1 MQLNEIRTH
10 LSSVLNGGD
19 LLLIVPPVVTSRI
32 PILGPHI
39 LQAIAREQGY
49 QAEMLYLNL
58 LLASMIEVETY
69 ESLSYGQPFRAIG
82 ERLFARSAYN
92 LPPLGNSPELCLDPI
107 RSIFGA
113 SQSYPFDEFEYKYY
127 TTGDFDLDHLRAIE
141 AHCYDLIEIV
151 SQAIAAQNYRL
162 VGCSTNWEQTNCC
175 IALLNR
181 VKKLCPDTLTLIGGS
196 NCEAE
201 MAEGIASLSSSV
213 DYIFSGESDETFAAF
228 LRSWTSGKLPEQ
240 LIITGTPVE
249 DLAQIPLPQYESYF
263 TQYQTFF
270 GRPAS
275 KYIQLGYESSRG
287 CWWGQ
292 CAFCGMNGKRQR
304 FREKSAELVF
314 KEVQQLSSRYPDRR
328 IMMIDKVMPRSYQQD
343 LLPRLAEQEQAP
355 PLTYEQRPG
364 LSLAELCRLK
374 QARVNIIKV
383 GIEALSSGLLR
394 CINKGVSVRQ
404 NLLLL
409 RHARSLG
416 LYVAWNLL
424 WGFPGDK
431 AEYYEE
437 TLTLLPLLRHLQP
450 PDVFRHLSLDRFCPY
465 VEQAHMYQ
473 VRNVR
478 PWNVY
483 FQVYPPYAD
492 VQKLAYRF
500 IGEYPCEA
508 HEHPEL
514 IQAIAQEVA
523 RWKTCWQTARLVLF
537 AFDDSYIIHDSRAI
551 DGEAYTYSIEDWQA
565 RKIMVQQEYT
575 ASSET
580 LQWALERKL
589 GVILDGWYVPLI
601 TAPPKLL
608 TGFRPE
614 QAKFFRNSCL

>member
-1 MQLNEIRTH
+1 M
-10 LSSVLNGGD
+10 
-19 LLLIVPPVVTSRI
+19 
-32 PILGPHI
+32 
-39 LQAIAREQGY
+39 
-49 QAEMLYLNL
+49 
-58 LLASMIEVETY
+58 
-69 ESLSYGQPFRAIG
+69 
-82 ERLFARSAYN
+82 
-92 LPPLGNSPELCLDPI
+92 
-107 RSIFGA
+107 
-113 SQSYPFDEFEYKYY
+113 
-127 TTGDFDLDHLRAIE
+127 RAIE
-141 AHCYDLIEIV
+141 AQCYTLIEIV
-151 SQAIAAQNYRL
+151 SQAIAAQHYRL
-162 VGCSTNWEQTNCC
+162 VGCSTNWEQNNCC

-201 MAEGIASLSSSV
+201 MAEGIASLSDAI
-213 DYIFSGESDETFAAF
+213 DYIFSGESEETFAAF
-228 LRSWTSGKLPEQ
+228 LRARTSGNLPEQ
-240 LIITGTPVE
+240 RIIAGTPVE

-270 GRPAS
+270 GQPAS

-304 FREKSAELVF
+304 FREKSAERVL
-314 KEVQQLSSRYPDRR
+314 KEVQQLTNSYPKRR
-328 IMMIDKVMPRSYQQD
+328 IMMIDKVMPRSYQED
-343 LLPRLAEQEQAP
+343 LLPRLAEQDQMP

-364 LSLAELCRLK
+364 LSLAELLRLK

-383 GIEALSSGLLR
+383 GLEALSSGLLR
-394 CINKGVSVRQ
+394 CINKGVDVRQ
-404 NLLLL
+404 NLFLL

-431 AEYYEE
+431 VEYYEE
-437 TLTLLPLLRHLQP
+437 TLALLPLLRHLQP
-450 PDVFRHLSLDRFCPY
+450 PEVFRHLSLDRFCPY
-465 VEQAHMYQ
+465 VEQPHTFQ

-514 IQAIAQEVA
+514 IRAIAQEIA
-523 RWKTCWQTARLVLF
+523 QWKACWKTAKLVLF
-537 AFDDSYIIHDSRAI
+537 AFGDDYVIHDSRAI
-551 DGEAYTYSIEDWQA
+551 DGETHTYSIEDSQA
-565 RKIMVQQEYT
+565 RRLMVHQEY
-575 ASSET
+575 AVSSET
-580 LQWALERKL
+580 QQWALEHKL
-589 GVILDGWYVPLI
+589 GVALDGWYVPLI

-608 TGFRPE
+608 ADFCP
-614 QAKFFRNSCL
+614 